1 MYLSAQYNGSLKWAM
16 MKVKPSKGRSVSI
29 SKGTLVEERFYTEV
43 EVIPSIVEKHVK
55 SLGRWYN
62 STLSDQGQVEELRE
76 FIVKAINTIDKTF
89 LSGELK
95 L

>member
-1 MYLSAQYNGSLKWAM
+1 M
-16 MKVKPSKGRSVSI
+16 
-29 SKGTLVEERFYTEV
+29 EESFYIDG
-43 EVIPSIVEKHVK
+43 EVIYSIVETPVT